1 LGSEAFVERVQ
12 AHIAT
17 QLTNPEQPANAR
29 QEVPLAQRKPANPP
43 ERALKSYASDYPD
56 ARDSAIR
63 AAHASGHHSMAAI
76 AQQFGVR
83 YTTVS
88 RIVNEVGRYKSTT
101 QSSRNTN
108 ATPVRAA
115 KLMSNL
121 AGRAA
126 ENRQDK

>member
-12 AHIAT
+12 ARIAK

-29 QEVPLAQRKPANPP
+29 QEVPMAQRKPANPP
-43 ERALKSYASDYPD
+43 KRALTSHASDHPD

-76 AQQFGVR
+76 AQQFGVHH
-83 YTTVS
+83 TTVN
-88 RIVNEVGRYKSTT
+88 RIVNEVVRYKSTT
-101 QSSRNTN
+101 ESGTNTN
-108 ATPVRAA
+108 ATPARAA
-115 KLMSNL
+115 KLTANL
-121 AGRAA
+121 ARSAA